1 MEFLPSELQ
10 SLVYEKLSSGDMNS
24 VSQCSRYCYSLV
36 TPLLYKKL
44 TLRFHAGI
52 PERGTESALRALSHR
67 PCFHAL
73 IRHIR
78 VTSDGTRSWSDGHSA
93 LLSIVLSP
101 ILAQTTNITA
111 FSTSVSWK
119 YTDHC
124 FRDLKELESLRVQ
137 SSHELIW
144 VAWHLSNCT
153 SLQRLRLGVSPYLPM
168 ITSHSLSPYLDL
180 ARVKDLSLQCVDLR
194 MVEPAP
200 GAFRNLELNLCPG
213 TDRFLEQLEG
223 HNELKSFR
231 LAGHV
236 SGSTLSTF
244 LGKLGRSCRLEELAL
259 RIGNCSNN
267 VNIALIRPHF
277 PSLKLLVLDYRREI
291 TDPRSSK
298 KFHFHQLQALLN
310 MCPHLEYLGLPV
322 EFRDAQGR
330 RGQRKDIMVPPLLLR
345 HLHLRGHCVPM
356 DRTLKDAKYHLKCLR
371 LDENL
376 TLFVDHGSRMQ
387 KHAFGGDRFAGRLEV
402 TQQEKHRFCLD
413 LYML

>member
-1 MEFLPSELQ
+1 MQSLPSELQ
-10 SLVYEKLSSGDMNS
+10 HLICEKLSLGDLNS
-24 VSQCSRYCYSLV
+24 VSQCSRYCHSLV

-44 TLRFHAGI
+44 TLHFRAGV
-52 PERGTESALRALSHR
+52 PERGTESALRVLSHR

-78 VTSDGTRSWSDGHSA
+78 VTSDGTRSWSGGHSA

-111 FSTSVSWK
+111 FSTSVSWQ

-124 FRDLKELESLRVQ
+124 FQDLKELESLRVQ
-137 SSHELIW
+137 SSTEFSW
-144 VAWHLSNCT
+144 VAWHLSNCK

-168 ITSHSLSPYLDL
+168 ITSHSILPRLNL

-194 MVEPAP
+194 MVKSSL
-200 GAFRNLELNLCPG
+200 GTFRNLELNLCPG
-213 TDRFLEQLEG
+213 TDRFLEQLKG

-236 SGSTLSTF
+236 SDSTLSTF
-244 LGKLGRSCRLEELAL
+244 LGKLGRSCQLEELAL

-277 PSLKLLVLDYRREI
+277 QSLKLLVLDYRREI
-291 TDPRSSK
+291 TDSRSSK
-298 KFHFHQLQALLN
+298 KFHFHQVQALLH
-310 MCPHLEYLGLPV
+310 MCPHLEFLGLPV

-330 RGQRKDIMVPPLLLR
+330 RGRRKDIMVLPLPLR

-371 LDENL
+371 LDKTL
-376 TLFVDHGSRMQ
+376 TLFVDHGSRTR

-402 TQQEKHRFCLD
+402 TQQEKNRFCLD